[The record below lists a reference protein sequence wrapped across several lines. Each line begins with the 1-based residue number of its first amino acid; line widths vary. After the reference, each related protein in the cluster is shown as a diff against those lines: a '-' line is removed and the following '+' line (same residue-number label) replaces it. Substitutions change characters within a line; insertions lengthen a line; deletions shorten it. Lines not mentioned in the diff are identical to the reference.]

1 MKRAER
7 GRLDLAHFDAAAWG
21 EPAIRPSLALP
32 GVVGRADLSI
42 RPIRFVCRADILA
55 FEGTESVLAADG
67 AH

>member
-7 GRLDLAHFDAAAWG
+7 GRLDLVHFDAAAWG
-21 EPAIRPSLALP
+21 EPAIRPTLALP

-55 FEGTESVLAADG
+55 FQGTESIPPADH
-67 AH
+67 AR